1 MNTTFNTLSL
11 AVKAAFE
18 ITLDGQRV
26 KDALKEMAVPV
37 PYEFGV
43 FAEQDVRACV
53 STYYTLIYQL
63 VGLMPVPVDRP
74 LQDLPKTGSLEAND
88 TGYDDEQ
95 ALEREAAIADCLRGI
110 GVLSRHLESLH
121 SKARKDMEEAGRRQS
136 DGGRLRFNF
145 KGQQFRPYVK
155 SFDDVLLDM
164 RAQTPVSDAR
174 RLAQISMAAECVI
187 PLVAETDAVMEFMD
201 YMDPEKLTA
210 NSQKAADAIIELLID
225 IGDLLSRHEARM
237 TELNAE
243 RNEVSA
249 IRDRDARKF
258 AVDSVMSRMAVERN
272 QYRLDINR
280 PLWLLKQRLSAVAFL
295 RHSGGFSELVNS
307 SEWRTAEAL
316 ERAKVARAMAAEAQA
331 TAVELEASI
340 VEGEANMALFK
351 ARQQQLAMKQALE
364 AQTKAFEALVNPP
377 KAEAKAET
385 EVETEAVTGA
395 NPEPVKAPKAE
406 VKPMRHLTPMAN
418 AATGFRPRG

>member
-37 PYEFGV
+37 PYEFGL
-43 FAEQDVRACV
+43 FAEQDVRVCV
-53 STYYTLIYQL
+53 STYYALIYQL

-74 LQDLPKTGSLEAND
+74 LQDLPKEGSLEAND
-88 TGYDDEQ
+88 TGHDDEQ
-95 ALEREAAIADCLRGI
+95 ALAREAAIADCLRGI

-121 SKARKDMEEAGRRQS
+121 SKARKDTEEAGMRRF

-145 KGQQFRPYVK
+145 KGQQFRPYAK

-164 RAQTPVSDAR
+164 RAQTPVSDTR
-174 RLAQISMAAECVI
+174 RLAQISMAEEYI
-187 PLVAETDAVMEFMD
+187 LPQVAETDAVVEFMD

-210 NSQKAADAIIELLID
+210 NSQKAVDAIIELLID
-225 IGDLLSRHEARM
+225 IGDLLTRHEVRM
-237 TELNAE
+237 AELNAE
-243 RNEVSA
+243 RNEA
-249 IRDRDARKF
+249 ANIRDHESRKF

-272 QYRLDINR
+272 QYRLDVNR

-295 RHSGGFSELVNS
+295 RHSGGFSGLVNS

-364 AQTKAFEALVNPP
+364 AQTKAFEALITPPKAKAEPEAETEVELVKAPKAP
-377 KAEAKAET
+377 KAEAKPMVHLSTLA
-385 EVETEAVTGA
+385 GA
-395 NPEPVKAPKAE
+395 
-406 VKPMRHLTPMAN
+406 AN
-418 AATGFRPRG
+418 GFRPRG